1 MIPFTVCEGPA
12 AALLQANIDTDMIIR
27 IERISKLSR
36 GELGPWAF
44 EMWRYNGSGEP
55 NPDFVLN
62 REPFTQASILI
73 AGANF
78 GCGSSREM
86 AVWALEEIGVRCI
99 IAPGYGDIFFSNCL
113 QNGLLPVILDEA
125 TIRQLAEQAE
135 DGRHLRVDLE
145 AMRVSCDGLP
155 DVPFSIAEGARQ
167 ALLEGLDEIGQTLK
181 YDAQI
186 NAFQARDRLARP
198 WVYGAVVPNVTSQY
212 PASPDRNDS

>member
-1 MIPFTVCEGPA
+1 MIPFTICEGPA
-12 AALLQANIDTDMIIR
+12 APLLQENIDTDMIIR

-44 EMWRYNGSGEP
+44 EMWRYTESGAL

-62 REPFTQASILI
+62 REPFRQAPILI

-99 IAPGYGDIFFSNCL
+99 IAPGFGDIFFSNCL
-113 QNGLLPVILDEA
+113 QNGLLPVILDEVQVQ
-125 TIRQLAEQAE
+125 QLAAQAQG
-135 DGRHLRVDLE
+135 GRHLRVDLE
-145 AMRVSCDGLP
+145 AMRVSCVGLQQ
-155 DVPFSIAEGARQ
+155 VPFNLAQGARQ

-186 NAFQARDRLARP
+186 DAFQVKDRIARP
-198 WVYGAVVPNVTSQY
+198 WVYGEAGPSII
-212 PASPDRNDS
+212 S

>member
-12 AALLQANIDTDMIIR
+12 APLLQANIDTDMIIR

-44 EMWRYNGSGEP
+44 EMWRYTESGAS

-62 REPFTQASILI
+62 REPFTQAPILL

-86 AVWALEEIGVRCI
+86 AVWALQEIGVRCI
-99 IAPGYGDIFFSNCL
+99 IAPGFGDIFFSNCL
-113 QNGLLPVILDEA
+113 QNGLLPVVVDEVKVQ
-125 TIRQLAEQAE
+125 RLAAQAE
-135 DGRHLRVDLE
+135 EGRHLRVDLE
-145 AMRVSCDGLP
+145 EMRVSCEGLP
-155 DVPFSIAEGARQ
+155 DVPFSLAEGARQ

-181 YDAQI
+181 YDAPI
-186 NAFQARDRLARP
+186 NAFQARDRQARP
-198 WVYGAVVPNVTSQY
+198 WVYGAARS
-212 PASPDRNDS
+212 ASC